1 MFLHSTCVI
10 QKPSP
15 LNLFLQL
22 VLLFISSSSPFPC
35 FSSLKSGLVV
45 PKQADMKLSN
55 AQGSTLAFCNTPPT
69 ADTIHSKRWNN
80 STFRADSKRP
90 IILPQFMEPR
100 WLKTIDFE
108 STFAERNGTLLVSG
122 IHQNNFWQNLSGSSL
137 NTFLRHIEYS
147 AHTAVKR
154 GARAQ
159 FPQNFRLTKS

>member
-1 MFLHSTCVI
+1 MV
-10 QKPSP
+10 K
-15 LNLFLQL
+15 
-22 VLLFISSSSPFPC
+22 
-35 FSSLKSGLVV
+35 
-45 PKQADMKLSN
+45 A
-55 AQGSTLAFCNTPPT
+55 
-69 ADTIHSKRWNN
+69 
-80 STFRADSKRP
+80 
-90 IILPQFMEPR
+90 
-100 WLKTIDFE
+100 IDFE